1 MLDNMKKIFDI
12 TVVALLKVAALFNLT
27 YNEINI
33 IVWYYLIPLLWAVL
47 VDVKLGLPLTTPFVV
62 AILGIVTYVHRK
74 DFKAFCDWLFMKS
87 VAFLLLFD
95 KVGMNYTVASVVVCV
110 LVPIII
116 TVGLLLL

>member
-1 MLDNMKKIFDI
+1 MKKIFDI
-12 TVVALLKVAALFNLT
+12 TVVALLKVAAKFNLT

-33 IVWYYLIPLLWAVL
+33 IVWYYLIPLVWAIL
-47 VDVKLGLPLTTPFVV
+47 VDVRLSLPLTTPVV
-62 AILGIVTYVHRK
+62 IAILGIVTYMHRK
-74 DFKAFCDWLFMKS
+74 DFTAFCDWLFMKS
-87 VAFLLLFD
+87 VVFLRMFD